1 MKRETG
7 KVELLSPAGDFMT
20 AIAAFDAGA
29 DAVYCGLDNH
39 SARAFAA
46 NFSVRELRELIRVA
60 HSRGKKVYVA
70 FNTVIDECD
79 MENAIDELASL
90 ADARPDALIVQ
101 DLGVARICRNHFP
114 ELELHASTQL
124 VAHNLEGVM
133 ALGRLGF
140 SRVVLSRELS
150 LEEIAAIAKR
160 CGNIELECFIHGA
173 LCYSIS
179 GLCLFSAIEK
189 GRSGNRGRCAYCCR
203 QQYANEKGEK
213 TLPFSMR
220 DLRLGAEAAKLV
232 ECGVSSLKIEGRMK
246 NELYVASVTKYY
258 RDILDRAPK
267 RSVSESDLETVFSRR
282 TTQLYF
288 NGRAG
293 CEAQAVDG
301 ESLGHIGTEIGTVKR
316 VTKDREGRAWLRFHT
331 LRALERHDG
340 LQFRIEEGD
349 KPAGFGI
356 SDMRKAISRVNVFET
371 PAGSDVEILLPDD
384 RTDDKCNVDF
394 AKALKPGMKV
404 YCSMSNAVKR
414 MFPAPS
420 YRPGDY
426 KGDLKTDLKV
436 DISEGKLSVA
446 GKCGELEA
454 YVEASG
460 PFDEAKNPGKTAE
473 AIAKAFG
480 KTGESDYLPGEIE
493 LADESRRFVP
503 MAVWNEVRRELYGK
517 LDVMRMERIRKRA
530 ESAKSEDASGNS
542 GNAEIKTL
550 KVNFGDN
557 IPEGEWDEVIVAI
570 TKDDTMDNQWYSSL
584 KERMGDKIRLAT
596 GVYTSEP
603 DYQKLRRTIK
613 NFIRGGVVKW
623 EASDLATLST
633 LKECGIEDITA
644 DWTLYAFNAQALKL
658 LSELGVRRFVASPEN
673 SRDNLQFLAESG
685 YDVEFLAQQ
694 STPLFISLNKP
705 AETLGGEAPVRVY
718 RRNGLYVTVKPNPR
732 IYEAPKGHSCRYDL
746 SWNLPQT

>member
-1 MKRETG
+1 MKKETG
-7 KVELLSPAGDFMT
+7 KVELLSPAGGFMT

-29 DAVYCGLDNH
+29 DAIYCGLDNH
-39 SARAFAA
+39 SARAFAS
-46 NFSVRELRELIRVA
+46 NFSVAELRELIKVA
-60 HSRGKKVYVA
+60 RSRGKKTYVA
-70 FNTVIDECD
+70 FNTLVDENEMESVIE
-79 MENAIDELASL
+79 ELAAL
-90 ADARPDALIVQ
+90 ADAQPDALIVQ

-124 VAHNLEGVM
+124 TAHNLEGVM

-203 QQYANEKGEK
+203 QQYENAKGEN

-220 DLRLGAEAAKLV
+220 DLRLGDDVAKLA
-232 ECGVSSLKIEGRMK
+232 ECGVASLKIEGRMK

-258 RDILDRAPK
+258 RDILDRAAK

-282 TTQLYF
+282 TTELYF
-288 NGRAG
+288 NGRSD
-293 CEAQAVDG
+293 ENVQVVDG

-340 LQFRIEEGD
+340 LQFRLEEGD

-356 SDMRKAISRVNVFET
+356 SDMRRAISRVNVFET
-371 PAGSDVEILLPDD
+371 PAGSDVEVLLPDS
-384 RTDDKCNVDF
+384 RTDEKCSVEF
-394 AKALKPGMKV
+394 AKVLKPGMKV

-414 MFPAPS
+414 MFPMPS
-420 YRPGDY
+420 YRPGEY
-426 KGDLKTDLKV
+426 KGDMRTDLEV
-436 DISEGKLSVA
+436 EISEGALRVA
-446 GKCGELEA
+446 GKCRGLEA
-454 YVEASG
+454 VVEAKG
-460 PFDEAKNPGKTAE
+460 PFEEAKNPGKTAE

-480 KTGESDYLPGEIE
+480 KTGDSDYLLGEIK
-493 LADESRRFVP
+493 LVDEQRRFVP
-503 MAVWNEVRRELYGK
+503 MTVWNELRRELYEK
-517 LDVMRMERIRKRA
+517 LDLVRMERNRKRA
-530 ESAKSEDASGNS
+530 EKVENEDTSGNS
-542 GNAEIKTL
+542 ENSKLKTV
-550 KVNFGDN
+550 KVYFGGR
-557 IPEGEWDEVIVAI
+557 IPEGDWDEVIVAI
-570 TKDDTMDNQWYSSL
+570 SNNDSPESQWYSLL
-584 KERMGDKIRLAT
+584 KEKEGGRVRLAT
-596 GVYTSEP
+596 GVYTSELE
-603 DYQKLRRTIK
+603 YQKLRRAIK
-613 NFIRGGVVKW
+613 KFVRSGAMKW
-623 EASDLATLST
+623 EASDLATLAT

-673 SRDNLQFLAESG
+673 SRENLQFLAESG

-705 AETLGGEAPVRVY
+705 AEELDSNAAVRVY
-718 RRNGLYVTVKPNPR
+718 CRNGLYVTIKPNPR
-732 IYEAPKGHSCRYDL
+732 VYEVPQGCSSRYDL
-746 SWNLPQT
+746 SWDMPQE

>member
-633 LKECGIEDITA
+633 LKECGIENLTA

>member
-246 NELYVASVTKYY
+246 NELYGASVTKYY

>member
-454 YVEASG
+454 CVEASG

-596 GVYTSEP
+596 GVYTSEL

-658 LSELGVRRFVASPEN
+658 LSEFGVRRFVASPEN

>member
-1 MKRETG
+1 
-7 KVELLSPAGDFMT
+7 MT

-517 LDVMRMERIRKRA
+517 LDVMRMEKIRKRA

>member
-394 AKALKPGMKV
+394 AKALKPGMKD

>member
-90 ADARPDALIVQ
+90 ADARADALIVQ

-480 KTGESDYLPGEIE
+480 KTG
-493 LADESRRFVP
+493 
-503 MAVWNEVRRELYGK
+503 
-517 LDVMRMERIRKRA
+517 
-530 ESAKSEDASGNS
+530 
-542 GNAEIKTL
+542 
-550 KVNFGDN
+550 
-557 IPEGEWDEVIVAI
+557 
-570 TKDDTMDNQWYSSL
+570 
-584 KERMGDKIRLAT
+584 
-596 GVYTSEP
+596 
-603 DYQKLRRTIK
+603 
-613 NFIRGGVVKW
+613 
-623 EASDLATLST
+623 
-633 LKECGIEDITA
+633 
-644 DWTLYAFNAQALKL
+644 
-658 LSELGVRRFVASPEN
+658 
-673 SRDNLQFLAESG
+673 
-685 YDVEFLAQQ
+685 
-694 STPLFISLNKP
+694 
-705 AETLGGEAPVRVY
+705 
-718 RRNGLYVTVKPNPR
+718 
-732 IYEAPKGHSCRYDL
+732 
-746 SWNLPQT
+746 